1 MGRMAA
7 IFWCTAVLVVPFAEM
22 AAAAGGGSVYRCES
36 AAGVSFQDTA
46 CAGAARGDR
55 LELAVAEAAPQPPA
69 IAELVQQYEPRRRAS
84 AKASPRGGAGTSRA
98 ARDKPAY
105 RCTRSDG
112 VVEYLDTRCPKP
124 RAAKGKPAPTVVEE
138 RITAVEACEG
148 RHAALDPYEREKRG
162 APSCR

>member
-7 IFWCTAVLVVPFAEM
+7 IFWCTAALVVPFTGEAR
-22 AAAAGGGSVYRCES
+22 AAGGGPVYRCES

-55 LELAVAEAAPQPPA
+55 LELAVVEVAPQPPA
-69 IAELVQQYEPRRRAS
+69 IAELVERYELRRRAS
-84 AKASPRGGAGTSRA
+84 AKASPRGGARPARA
-98 ARDKPAY
+98 ARDQPAY

-124 RAAKGKPAPTVVEE
+124 RAARGKPAPTVVEE

-148 RHAALDPYEREKRG
+148 RHAALDPYERDKRG

>member
-1 MGRMAA
+1 MKRVAMIVGCSLALLLLAA
-7 IFWCTAVLVVPFAEM
+7 E
-22 AAAAGGGSVYRCES
+22 AAAGNGPVYRCES

-46 CAGAARGDR
+46 CAGAASGER
-55 LELAVAEAAPQPPA
+55 LEIETTAPAPQPPA
-69 IAELVQQYEPRRRAS
+69 IAELVQRYEARRRAA
-84 AKASPRGGAGTSRA
+84 AKAPRGASAAARA
-98 ARDKPAY
+98 ARERPAY

-112 VVEYLDTRCPKP
+112 VVEYVDTRCPKP
-124 RAAKGKPAPTVVEE
+124 KAARGRPAPTVVEE